1 MYDHKEI
8 VEIYSHFSS
17 ESDSCEVVKSE
28 LGDVLGKLS
37 KDVKEFHVCT
47 SDPFP
52 ASASP
57 LDDLLLL
64 ACQKSSIGIV
74 KDRLSVVG
82 SFSKFFFIVFGYF
95 QYNIK

>member
-8 VEIYSHFSS
+8 VEIYSHFST
-17 ESDSCEVVKSE
+17 EQDSFETVKSE
-28 LGDVLGKLS
+28 LGDVLSKLS

-47 SDPFP
+47 SDSYP
-52 ASASP
+52 AST

-74 KDRLSVVG
+74 KDWL
-82 SFSKFFFIVFGYF
+82 
-95 QYNIK
+95 